1 MRALKLETERI
12 KHNQAKTLQPSQT
25 WELPVTS
32 GGMLVRYLSFT
43 VYCCDNDE
51 PNLRELWE
59 IAEAALGWVVSLNS
73 GAVFSDDHSTGRDSH
88 RHTI

>member
-25 WELPVTS
+25 WKLPVTS

-43 VYCCDNDE
+43 VECFERKD
-51 PNLRELWE
+51 
-59 IAEAALGWVVSLNS
+59 
-73 GAVFSDDHSTGRDSH
+73 
-88 RHTI
+88 